1 MRIIIISFVHWYAQK
16 NKTSEIWLV
25 SIYALSAT
33 HSRRTIVITCMFSC
47 ICSVSNCSIF
57 IIWIWSW
64 NLFIYFIASLRN
76 YGGRATL
83 LFRVLMLLN
92 MNVTLTLMIIF
103 DVVLITA
110 THNPTIVFYF
120 GWLMNYTIIC
130 ILINVIWWVQSSLKT
145 IRSIPITRL

>member
-1 MRIIIISFVHWYAQK
+1 MLIEQTK
-16 NKTSEIWLV
+16 NKKASEIGLV
-25 SIYALSAT
+25 SIYALPTT
-33 HSRRTIVITCMFSC
+33 HSRGTIVVTCMFGC
-47 ICSVSNCSIF
+47 ICCISYCSIF